1 MWGAVPDEESEGSS
15 SYWNGGGGEGG
26 RAVPVEESGG
36 SSSYWNGG
44 VQCLMKNLEVLPRI
58 GMVGCSA

>member
-1 MWGAVPDEESEGSS
+1 MPD
-15 SYWNGGGGEGG
+15 
-26 RAVPVEESGG
+26 EESGG
-36 SSSYWNGG
+36 SSLYWNGGVQCLMKNLEVLPRIGMGG